1 MLSDM
6 ETCIQD
12 RLIGVL
18 EFVLGKLA
26 RYDEG
31 NPIGALLSMAPKPT
45 SIFNKM
51 KTMVGEQ
58 GINISGTASS
68 GPATPQNTKTPVA
81 QQQSTGHMGNSY
93 VTFMRGCTEQLRQIV
108 TDEVWVNQVFENWYA
123 NQVKMI
129 NEWLTERLQQSL
141 SPYQFTCL
149 SFIVKKMY
157 SDFELQGIDEEKLN
171 SKLYQSINRRLQLEE
186 ANVALHEHSN
196 GHAPS
201 VFPSSLG
208 NATAAVSNVSSMVE
222 GAGAKVFSFFK

>member
-1 MLSDM
+1 M

-31 NPIGALLSMAPKPT
+31 NPIGALLSMA
-45 SIFNKM
+45 
-51 KTMVGEQ
+51 
-58 GINISGTASS
+58 
-68 GPATPQNTKTPVA
+68 KTPVT

-108 TDEVWVNQVFENWYA
+108 TDEVWKV
-123 NQVKMI
+123 
-129 NEWLTERLQQSL
+129 
-141 SPYQFTCL
+141 
-149 SFIVKKMY
+149 Y

-171 SKLYQSINRRLQLEE
+171 GKLYQSINRRLQLEE

-196 GHAPS
+196 NSP
-201 VFPSSLG
+201 
-208 NATAAVSNVSSMVE
+208 
-222 GAGAKVFSFFK
+222 FS